1 MNDDF
6 VLSLRISLTFEGRLA
21 LSRQQPLEVAQ
32 HARPLK
38 RAFCAKYRFPLSCD
52 LQAMI
57 GPLLARGSRFNIALK
72 SVAHVQKMTL
82 VLQPTV
88 LQ

>member
-6 VLSLRISLTFEGRLA
+6 VLSLRTSLTLRWGRLA

-38 RAFCAKYRFPLSCD
+38 RAFCAKYRFLLPCD

-57 GPLLARGSRFNIALK
+57 GPLLARGSRLNIE
-72 SVAHVQKMTL
+72 SVARVQKVTP
-82 VLQPTV
+82 VLQPTI